1 MVTMDNMNAG
11 VADIMEVLRRVHD
24 PELPFV
30 SVCDLGIVRRVE
42 KRRDDDG
49 DGDGE
54 FTVTITPTFSGC
66 PAYSVIQRDI
76 DAALR
81 AAGFNCRVVKELSP
95 PWRSGDV
102 SEAGRAALRANGIA
116 VVCGGDAGPRCPHCD
131 SGDTETLSEFGAT
144 ACKSFARCLRCA
156 EPFEV
161 FK

>member
-1 MVTMDNMNAG
+1 MVTMDNAAT
-11 VADIMEVLRRVHD
+11 VADIMTVLRRVHD

-42 KRRDDDG
+42 KRRGDG
-49 DGDGE
+49 DGDVE

-76 DAALR
+76 DAALC

-102 SEAGRAALRANGIA
+102 TEAGRAALRDNGIA